1 MITEDFAAYA
11 ARLRI
16 GFSSTVPGE
25 QMQGMLESFMSG
37 LAMDCLEAGTRLIG
51 HIKCL
56 VENGDE
62 VIACSVTD
70 HDARVRC
77 RGKFDAPR
85 SELDLIV
92 NVLQYGLGKKD
103 LVRIVAACGKRSF
116 VSHVSLS
123 IEDLEIEEKDL
134 IQLG

>member
-16 GFSSTVPGE
+16 GFPSDVPAD
-25 QMQGMLESFMSG
+25 QLQAMLESFMSG

-56 VENGDE
+56 VEGGDGI
-62 VIACSVTD
+62 IACSVTD

-77 RGKFDAPR
+77 RGRFTAPR
-85 SELDLIV
+85 SQLDVIV
-92 NVLQYGLGKKD
+92 NVLQYGLKKNE
-103 LVRIVAACGKRSF
+103 LVRIVDACGKRSF
-116 VSHVSLS
+116 PSQTSIS
-123 IEDLEIEEKDL
+123 IEDLEIEEKEL
-134 IQLG
+134 IRLS

>member
-16 GFSSTVPGE
+16 GFTAEVPAD
-25 QMQGMLESFMSG
+25 QLQGMLESFMSG

-56 VENGDE
+56 VESGDE
-62 VIACSVTD
+62 IIACSVTD

-77 RGKFDAPR
+77 RGGFAAPR
-85 SELDLIV
+85 SQLDVIV
-92 NVLQYGLGKKD
+92 NVLQYGLKKKD
-103 LVRIVAACGKRSF
+103 LVRIVAACGKLSF
-116 VSHVSLS
+116 ASHLSLT
-123 IEDLEIEEKDL
+123 IEDLEIEEKEL

>member
-16 GFSSTVPGE
+16 GFSSAVPANE
-25 QMQGMLESFMSG
+25 LQGMLETFMSG

-56 VENGDE
+56 VETGDE
-62 VIACSVTD
+62 IIACSVTD

-77 RGKFDAPR
+77 RGKFETPR
-85 SELDLIV
+85 SDVDLIV
-92 NVLQYGLGKKD
+92 NVLQYGLKKKD
-103 LVRIVAACGKRSF
+103 LVRIVAAGGKRSF
-116 VSHVSLS
+116 VSHVSLT
-123 IEDLEIEEKDL
+123 IEDLEIEEKEL

>member
-16 GFSSTVPGE
+16 GFPSDVPAD
-25 QMQGMLESFMSG
+25 QLQAMLESFMSG

-56 VENGDE
+56 VEDGNE
-62 VIACSVTD
+62 IIACSVTD

-77 RGKFDAPR
+77 RGRFTAPR
-85 SELDLIV
+85 SQLDVIV
-92 NVLQYGLGKKD
+92 NVLQYGLKKNE

-116 VSHVSLS
+116 PSQTSIS
-123 IEDLEIEEKDL
+123 IEDLEIEEKEL
-134 IQLG
+134 IRLS

>member
-16 GFSSTVPGE
+16 AFPSALPADAL
-25 QMQGMLESFMSG
+25 QNMLESFMSG

-56 VENGDE
+56 VEDGE
-62 VIACSVTD
+62 EIIACSVTD

-77 RGKFDAPR
+77 RGRFEGPR
-85 SELDLIV
+85 SEADLLV
-92 NVLQYGLGKKD
+92 NVLQYGLKKKD

-116 VSHVSLS
+116 AGHTSLS
-123 IEDLEIEEKDL
+123 IEDLEIEEKEL

>member
-16 GFSSTVPGE
+16 GFPSDVPAD
-25 QMQGMLESFMSG
+25 QLQAMLESFMSG

-56 VENGDE
+56 VEDGNE
-62 VIACSVTD
+62 IIACSVTD

-77 RGKFDAPR
+77 RGRFETPR
-85 SELDLIV
+85 AKVDLIV
-92 NVLQYGLGKKD
+92 NVLQYGLVKKD

-116 VSHVSLS
+116 TSQISMS
-123 IEDLEIEEKDL
+123 IEDLEIEEKEL
-134 IQLG
+134 IQLS

>member
-11 ARLRI
+11 ARLRV
-16 GFSSTVPGE
+16 GFPADVPAD
-25 QMQGMLESFMSG
+25 QLQGMMESFMSG
-37 LAMDCLEAGTRLIG
+37 VAMDCLEAGTRLIG

-56 VENGDE
+56 VEGSDE
-62 VIACSVTD
+62 IIACSVTD

-77 RGKFDAPR
+77 RGRFETPR
-85 SELDLIV
+85 ADLDVIV

-116 VSHVSLS
+116 ASQKSMT
-123 IEDLEIEEKDL
+123 IEDLEIEEKQL

>member
-16 GFSSTVPGE
+16 GFPSAIPANEV
-25 QMQGMLESFMSG
+25 QGMLESFMSG

-51 HIKCL
+51 HIKCM
-56 VENGDE
+56 VESGDE
-62 VIACSVTD
+62 IIACSVTD

-77 RGKFDAPR
+77 RGRFETPR
-85 SELDLIV
+85 KEVDIIV
-92 NVLQYGLGKKD
+92 NVLQYGLKKKD
-103 LVRIVAACGKRSF
+103 MVRIVAECGKRSF
-116 VSHVSLS
+116 VSNVSMS
-123 IEDLEIEEKDL
+123 IEDLEIEEKEL

>member
-16 GFSSTVPGE
+16 GFSSSIPAD
-25 QMQGMLESFMSG
+25 QLQAMLESFMSG

-56 VENGDE
+56 VETGDE
-62 VIACSVTD
+62 IIACSVTD

-77 RGKFDAPR
+77 RGKFDTSR
-85 SELDLIV
+85 SEVDLIV
-92 NVLQYGLGKKD
+92 NVLQYGLMKKD

-116 VSHVSLS
+116 VSHVSMS
-123 IEDLEIEEKDL
+123 IEDLEIEKKEL

>member
-16 GFSSTVPGE
+16 GFPTDVPAD
-25 QMQGMLESFMSG
+25 QLQGMLESFMSG
-37 LAMDCLEAGTRLIG
+37 VAMDCLEAGTRLIG

-56 VENGDE
+56 VEGSDE
-62 VIACSVTD
+62 IIACSVTD

-77 RGKFDAPR
+77 RGRFETPR
-85 SELDLIV
+85 AQLDVII
-92 NVLQYGLGKKD
+92 NVLQYGLRKQD

-116 VSHVSLS
+116 APQTSMT
-123 IEDLEIEEKDL
+123 IEDLEIEEKQL

>member
-16 GFSSTVPGE
+16 GFPTDVPAG
-25 QMQGMLESFMSG
+25 QLQGMLESFMSG

-56 VENGDE
+56 VEDGQE
-62 VIACSVTD
+62 IIACSVTD

-77 RGKFDAPR
+77 RGRFEEPR
-85 SELDLIV
+85 DQLDLIV
-92 NVLQYGLGKKD
+92 NVLQYGLKKKD

-116 VSHVSLS
+116 TSHVSMS

>member
-16 GFSSTVPGE
+16 GFPSAIPANEV
-25 QMQGMLESFMSG
+25 QGMLESFMSG

-51 HIKCL
+51 HIKCM
-56 VENGDE
+56 VESGDE
-62 VIACSVTD
+62 IIACSVTD

-77 RGKFDAPR
+77 RGRFETSRKEVDI
-85 SELDLIV
+85 IV
-92 NVLQYGLGKKD
+92 NVLQYGLKKKD
-103 LVRIVAACGKRSF
+103 MVRIVAECGKRSF
-116 VSHVSLS
+116 VSNVSMS
-123 IEDLEIEEKDL
+123 IEDLEIEEKEL

>member
-1 MITEDFAAYA
+1 MIIEDFAAYA

-16 GFSSTVPGE
+16 GFPSDVPAD
-25 QMQGMLESFMSG
+25 QLQAMLESFMSG

-56 VENGDE
+56 VEGGDE
-62 VIACSVTD
+62 IIACSVTD

-77 RGKFDAPR
+77 RGRFEAPR
-85 SELDLIV
+85 SQLGVIV
-92 NVLQYGLGKKD
+92 NVLQYGLKKKD

-116 VSHVSLS
+116 ASQVSMS
-123 IEDLEIEEKDL
+123 IEDLEIEEGQL

>member
-16 GFSSTVPGE
+16 RFPSDVPAD
-25 QMQGMLESFMSG
+25 QLQSMLESFMGG

-56 VENGDE
+56 VENGE
-62 VIACSVTD
+62 EIIACSVTD

-77 RGKFDAPR
+77 RGRFEAPR
-85 SELDLIV
+85 SQLDVIV
-92 NVLQYGLGKKD
+92 NVLQYGLIKKD
-103 LVRIVAACGKRSF
+103 LVRIVAACGKRNFDPQTSMT
-116 VSHVSLS
+116 
-123 IEDLEIEEKDL
+123 IEDLEIEEGQL

>member
-16 GFSSTVPGE
+16 VFPSSVPAD
-25 QMQGMLESFMSG
+25 QLQAMLESFMSG

-56 VENGDE
+56 VETGDE
-62 VIACSVTD
+62 IIACSVTD

-77 RGKFDAPR
+77 RGKFDTSR
-85 SELDLIV
+85 SEVDIIV
-92 NVLQYGLGKKD
+92 NVLQYGLRKKD
-103 LVRIVAACGKRSF
+103 MVRIVAACGKRSF
-116 VSHVSLS
+116 VSHVSMA
-123 IEDLEIEEKDL
+123 IEDLEIEEKEL

>member
-16 GFSSTVPGE
+16 GYSTSIPAD
-25 QMQGMLESFMSG
+25 QLQAMLESFMSG

-56 VENGDE
+56 VETGDE
-62 VIACSVTD
+62 IIACSVTD

-77 RGKFDAPR
+77 RGKFEAPR
-85 SELDLIV
+85 SEVDLIV
-92 NVLQYGLGKKD
+92 NVLQYGLRKKD
-103 LVRIVAACGKRSF
+103 LVRIVANCGKRSF

-123 IEDLEIEEKDL
+123 IEDLEIEEKQL